1 MINYIGYGFDTN
13 EIDDEIWYNLAK
25 TYDADRVEKHLKDSF
40 DSDITDDEM
49 ISEEYKIT
57 DAVDFIDE
65 NFISRSEYLR
75 NIINAKESKKAGT
88 NYIVSNYDNYLVFD
102 CVRFADDSKRSK
114 YIRSTRDFI
123 AMIKRYITID
133 GIKFGNLYE
142 GSDWF
147 DPAYELQ

>member
-13 EIDDEIWYNLAK
+13 EIDDEIWYNIAK
-25 TYDADRVEKHLKDSF
+25 TYDADKIEKHLKDSF
-40 DSDITDDEM
+40 DSDITDDEI

-75 NIINAKESKKAGT
+75 NIINAEESKKAGT
-88 NYIVSNYDNYLVFD
+88 NYIVSSYDNYLVFD

-114 YIRSTRDFI
+114 YICSTRDFI

-147 DPAYELQ
+147 DPTYELQ